1 MKQLFL
7 LLYIFSTTSLLAQ
20 NRMFASQNKKQL
32 AVYKSTSFADGLTS
46 ATASNSAYQ
55 IKQDYPSATDGLYWI
70 KNSNINGGA
79 AFQIYADMTTAG
91 GGWTLIMQNN
101 YTDWNDNTGLLRNQ
115 STPPAILANGAGA
128 DNTKNYSIIQW
139 ADYLKS
145 STTSFQYMLE
155 ANSRGRNGGIWQ
167 PNENYSIAQI
177 KKENVLDSLEHNI
190 VQSNKHYYIQTNNNY
205 ETNEY
210 ETNEYDINDN
220 KINQEVLDNTWK
232 SCCLTVDKSAIKY
245 FVQVSILFFLII
257 LSSTMLVIDQ
267 NCNNQRNWSALLTL
281 CLGVFIKAPSIGNK

>member
-1 MKQLFL
+1 MKQLFVFI
-7 LLYIFSTTSLLAQ
+7 YIFSTTSLLAQ
-20 NRMFASQNKKQL
+20 NRMFASQNKKQF
-32 AVYKSTSFADGLTS
+32 AVYKSTAFADGLTS

-167 PNENYSIAQI
+167 PNENYSFTASANPTQYNNAPSTYFGTDPVSGSDGFRQNITEIQKFPASNGSI
-177 KKENVLDSLEHNI
+177 WDYNDSGLEHRMPWYSPASIFKVSGAVFTTTHNDGGAWWGTLMTDGGWNPAPW
-190 VQSNKHYYIQTNNNY
+190 QN
-205 ETNEY
+205 ETGMGNP
-210 ETNEYDINDN
+210 DI
-220 KINQEVLDNTWK
+220 IWYWV
-232 SCCLTVDKSAIKY
+232 
-245 FVQVSILFFLII
+245 
-257 LSSTMLVIDQ
+257 
-267 NCNNQRNWSALLTL
+267 R
-281 CLGVFIKAPSIGNK
+281 